1 MAARSDTDRSRRNAA
16 SGWRARLARLLSRSA
31 KRGAARRIADRR
43 KDATMR
49 SLFEKSIAGVVIAD
63 ADGRIDSINAAAAA
77 MFGYDADAL
86 QAVSLATLM
95 PELAAPSDAAA
106 SPLRTLAGSARRELI
121 GRRAGGASF
130 LVEVTAS
137 EVRDEYGSLFVAFV
151 NDVTFRR
158 QQEQQLEFRADHD
171 ALTGLPNRMKFAR
184 ELEADV
190 AAARAAGRIVAVYLL
205 DLDRFKEVN
214 DTLGHAVGD
223 RLLQDVGRRL
233 AGLVP
238 EDGLLSRFGGDE
250 FAIYL
255 SGVGNFSH
263 VEDFAYAVLACL
275 KQPFEVDQI
284 ALEVGGSL
292 GAATFPDDGAS
303 VDDLLQRADIAMY
316 SAKRNQTGF
325 ARYWAEDDAHSIR
338 NLTLTGDLRRAIDE
352 GDINLAFQPK
362 IDLRSGRLVGAEVLA
377 RWHRAAHGTISPD
390 EFIVHAEQS
399 GLIFPLTQ
407 WVLGKAVECAAV
419 WRALGWDL
427 NIAVN
432 LSPRLLHHEQIL
444 SMVTEMLNRWEY
456 PADRLTIEITENA
469 LLVNPAHAMIVIN
482 ELAEL
487 GIRVSID
494 DFGTGYSSLSY
505 LATLPAAE
513 LKIDMSF
520 ILGMEASS
528 QNRTIIRSVV
538 AMAHDLDLQV
548 VAEGVETREAMEA
561 LRLMGCDVGQGFLF
575 GRPMEMAEFE
585 SWLKTVEWGNGGRND
600 SIVA

>member
-1 MAARSDTDRSRRNAA
+1 MAARSISDRSRQDAA
-16 SGWRARLARLLSRSA
+16 IGWKDRLARLLRWPPI
-31 KRGAARRIADRR
+31 RGVARRHADRR

-49 SLFEKSIAGVVIAD
+49 SLFEGSIVGVVIAGT
-63 ADGRIDSINAAAAA
+63 DGRIDSINGAAAA
-77 MFGYDADAL
+77 MFGYDPDAL
-86 QAVSLATLM
+86 RDASLATLL
-95 PELAAPSDAAA
+95 PALAAAPGADGAPMRALADA
-106 SPLRTLAGSARRELI
+106 ARRELA
-121 GRRAGGASF
+121 GQRADGTSL

-137 EVRDEYGSLFVAFV
+137 EAVDGNGTKLVAFL
-151 NDVTFRR
+151 NDITLRRR
-158 QQEQQLEFRADHD
+158 QEQELEFRADHD
-171 ALTGLPNRMKFAR
+171 ELTGLPNRMKFAR
-184 ELEADV
+184 RLEGDIAV
-190 AAARAAGRIVAVYLL
+190 AVETRRMVAVYLL

-223 RLLQDVGRRL
+223 RLLQDVAKRL
-233 AGLVP
+233 SRLVP
-238 EDGLLSRFGGDE
+238 DGGLLSRFGGDE

-255 SGVGNFSH
+255 PDVGSFSH
-263 VEDFAYAVLACL
+263 VEDFAHAVLAHL

-284 ALEVGGSL
+284 ALEVGGSI
-292 GAATFPDDGAS
+292 GAATFPDDGAG

-316 SAKRNQTGF
+316 SAKRGQTGF

-338 NLTLTGDLRRAIDE
+338 NLTLTGDLRRAIDD
-352 GDINLAFQPK
+352 GDLDLAYQPK
-362 IDLRSGRLVGAEVLA
+362 IDLSSGRLSGVEVLC
-377 RWHRAAHGTISPD
+377 RWHRIAHGSVAPE

-407 WVLGKAVECAAV
+407 WVLGKAIESAAV

-427 NIAVN
+427 NVAVN
-432 LSPRLLHHEQIL
+432 LSPRLLHHENIL
-444 SMVTEMLNRWEY
+444 AMVTETLSRWDY

-520 ILGMEASS
+520 VLGMESNR
-528 QNRTIIRSVV
+528 QNRTIIKSVV

-561 LRLMGCDVGQGFLF
+561 LRLMGCDVGQGFYF
-575 GRPMEMAEFE
+575 GKPMEMAEFE
-585 SWLKTVEWGNGGRND
+585 RWLLTTEWKAGDGD
-600 SIVA
+600 ASIVA